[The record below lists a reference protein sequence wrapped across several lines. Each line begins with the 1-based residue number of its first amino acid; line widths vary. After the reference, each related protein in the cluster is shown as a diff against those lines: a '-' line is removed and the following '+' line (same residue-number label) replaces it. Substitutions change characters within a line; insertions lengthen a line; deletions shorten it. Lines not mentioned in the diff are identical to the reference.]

1 MQRRP
6 ASVDIDGTI
15 AAAKKARAAFL
26 QLAGVAGVGHGWKVS
41 NGKRTGEYAVVV
53 YVRAKKPL
61 RILSRQE
68 RIPKLI
74 AGARTDVL
82 AIGDARSRLGDERE
96 HSFVN
101 YMKAHR
107 EHKKATKAKGV
118 PSTSRDRD
126 VGNISIIEDDP
137 KQSFIIASRKDID
150 WVAAYRKFRLT
161 HGDDYDF
168 VTFWSD
174 FEVNCECGAFYCGLT
189 NPAKGINWSA
199 CMPQGRAGWDSKR
212 LQAFMYFIRDDD
224 AALLQEIGHHW
235 GAFAGFKKKRTDRR
249 ASYEHCLDNQPG
261 HWSSYFDD
269 DASPMDYDE
278 SELRL
283 GAGQSVDWIDNN
295 DGSFKRK
302 LIGQGQYRFCNLD
315 LYLMGLIAPN
325 DVGDFYFIRNPKQAA
340 VKLRGERVDLNI
352 DNILFVNGQR
362 TPTIASSPK
371 SFTNAFILLT
381 RDATKAEKLARKIDV
396 IRARY
401 TAAFATAT
409 GNRGKVI
416 TTLLKRSPQ
425 K

>member
-1 MQRRP
+1 MQRRL

-26 QLAGVAGVGHGWKVS
+26 QLAGVAGVGHGWKVR
-41 NGKRTGEYAVVV
+41 NGKRTGKYAVVV

-61 RILSRQE
+61 RTLSRQE

-74 AGARTDVL
+74 GGARTDVL
-82 AIGDARSRLGDERE
+82 EIGDARGRLGDERE
-96 HSFVN
+96 HRFVN

-107 EHKKATKAKGV
+107 DNRKATKIKGV
-118 PSTSRDRD
+118 PSTSHDRD

-199 CMPQGRAGWDSKR
+199 CLPQGRAGWGSKR
-212 LQAFMYFIRDDD
+212 LQGFMYFIRDDD

-235 GAFAGFKKKRTDRR
+235 GAFAGFKLKKTDRR

-283 GAGQSVDWIDNN
+283 GPGQSVDWIDNG
-295 DGSFKRK
+295 DGTFSRRI
-302 LIGQGQYRFCNLD
+302 IGPGQYRYCNLD
-315 LYLMGLIAPN
+315 LYLMGLLAPGE
-325 DVGDFYFIRNPKQAA
+325 VGDFFFIRKPRS
-340 VKLRGERVDLNI
+340 VGGKLRGERVGLKI
-352 DNILFVNGQR
+352 DNITFANGKR
-362 TPTIASSPK
+362 TPAVANSPK

-381 RDATKAEKLARKIDV
+381 RDASKAVARAKSMDAV
-396 IRARY
+396 RQRY
-401 TAAFATAT
+401 EEGFAAATAHRAT
-409 GNRGKVI
+409 VNTK
-416 TTLLKRSPQ
+416 L
-425 K
+425 